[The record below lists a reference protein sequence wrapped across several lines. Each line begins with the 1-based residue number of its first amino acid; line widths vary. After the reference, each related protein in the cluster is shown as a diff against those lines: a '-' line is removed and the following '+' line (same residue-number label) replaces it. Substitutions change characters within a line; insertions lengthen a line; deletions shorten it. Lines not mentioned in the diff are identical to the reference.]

1 MLNFL
6 LNASG
11 VVNRLLIQVPG
22 TQVGGNGTSSSSN
35 SSSNPSIYDQTT
47 DIKEITS
54 IADFAAT
61 LELILRKILGPILL
75 IIGVF
80 AVVYA
85 IYLGVQ
91 FAKAEDGNK
100 RKEVQ
105 GRLIG
110 ALIGAVII
118 VVAATVCLAVD
129 WSDVYFSFQ
138 GTHEFT
144 DVSPE
149 DKWCD
154 HCGHASSHSFH
165 S

>member
-1 MLNFL
+1 MYNFL

-11 VVNRLLIQVPG
+11 VVNRLLA
-22 TQVGGNGTSSSSN
+22 ND
-35 SSSNPSIYDQTT
+35 SIYDQTT

-61 LELILRKILGPILL
+61 LELILRKILGPVLL

-100 RKEVQ
+100 RKEIQ

-118 VVAATVCLAVD
+118 IVAATVCLAVD

-138 GTHEFT
+138 GKHKFT
-144 DVSPE
+144 DLSPV
-149 DKWCD
+149 DQWCD